1 MSILMTFAKIVYLGE
16 CKCRGSVVDAKG
28 KPRVSEKDEHFASF
42 VNPTR
47 GIKMDLEN
55 GNHNSCVVC
64 KHFTVATRH
73 DIRKLVWDSSRSEGV
88 QSWQIKE
95 TLCERHLYD
104 GFSAHSQTV
113 GRPVTLD
120 ATEGGD
126 LKLPLPT
133 FFSEVTGNY
142 IDPIRNKYGWKL
154 KLRRFFKRSPP

>member
-1 MSILMTFAKIVYLGE
+1 M
-16 CKCRGSVVDAKG
+16 
-28 KPRVSEKDEHFASF
+28 VS
-42 VNPTR
+42 
-47 GIKMDLEN
+47 GN
-55 GNHNSCVVC
+55 GNNNSCVVC

-73 DIRKLVWDSSRSEGV
+73 DIRKLVWDRSRCEGV

-95 TLCERHLYD
+95 TLCENHHHV

-120 ATEGGD
+120 ATEEGEQPVAWKQP
-126 LKLPLPT
+126 LLPT

>member
-1 MSILMTFAKIVYLGE
+1 MDGFGYAHMRKN
-16 CKCRGSVVDAKG
+16 KCRGSVLDAKG
-28 KPRVSEKDEHFASF
+28 KPKVSEKDEHFASS
-42 VNPTR
+42 VNLTR

-73 DIRKLVWDSSRSEGV
+73 DIRKLVWDRSRSVGL
-88 QSWQIKE
+88 QTWQIKE
-95 TLCERHLYD
+95 SLCERHLYD

-120 ATEGGD
+120 APEEGREPQAP
-126 LKLPLPT
+126 LLPT

-154 KLRRFFKRSPP
+154 KLRRFFQRSPP

>member
-1 MSILMTFAKIVYLGE
+1 MVIYLGA
-16 CKCRGSVVDAKG
+16 VLDAQG
-28 KPRVSEKDEHFASF
+28 KPKVSEKDDCFASS

-47 GIKMDLEN
+47 GIKMVSGN
-55 GNHNSCVVC
+55 GNNNSCIVC
-64 KHFTVATRH
+64 KYFTVASRH
-73 DIRKLVWDSSRSEGV
+73 DIRKLVWDRSRSEGV
-88 QSWQIKE
+88 KTWQIKE
-95 TLCERHLYD
+95 TLCENHRHI

-154 KLRRFFKRSPP
+154 KLRRFFKRSLP

>member
-1 MSILMTFAKIVYLGE
+1 MVIFLG
-16 CKCRGSVVDAKG
+16 VVLDAQG
-28 KPRVSEKDEHFASF
+28 KPKVSEKDDCFASF

-55 GNHNSCVVC
+55 GNRDSCVVC
-64 KHFTVATRH
+64 KHFTVATRD
-73 DIRKLVWDSSRSEGV
+73 DIRKLVWDRSRSEGV

-95 TLCERHLYD
+95 TLCENHRHK

-113 GRPVTLD
+113 GRPVQTGRLE
-120 ATEGGD
+120 AGSEPQAP
-126 LKLPLPT
+126 LLPT

-154 KLRRFFKRSPP
+154 KLRQFFRRSLK

>member
-1 MSILMTFAKIVYLGE
+1 MVIYLG
-16 CKCRGSVVDAKG
+16 VVLDAQG
-28 KPRVSEKDEHFASF
+28 KPKVSEKDDCFASS

-55 GNHNSCVVC
+55 GNRDSCVVC
-64 KHFTVATRH
+64 KHFTVATRD
-73 DIRKLVWDSSRSEGV
+73 DIRKLVWDRSRSEGV

-95 TLCERHLYD
+95 TLCENHRHK

-113 GRPVTLD
+113 GRPVQTGRLE
-120 ATEGGD
+120 AGSEPQAP
-126 LKLPLPT
+126 LLPT

-154 KLRRFFKRSPP
+154 KLRQFFRRSLK

>member
-1 MSILMTFAKIVYLGE
+1 MV
-16 CKCRGSVVDAKG
+16 
-28 KPRVSEKDEHFASF
+28 
-42 VNPTR
+42 
-47 GIKMDLEN
+47 LEN

-73 DIRKLVWDSSRSEGV
+73 DIRKLVWDRSRSEGV

-95 TLCERHLYD
+95 TLCENHRHE

-113 GRPVTLD
+113 GRPVHTGRLE
-120 ATEGGD
+120 EGREPQAP
-126 LKLPLPT
+126 LLPT

-154 KLRRFFKRSPP
+154 KLRQFFRRSLK

>member
-1 MSILMTFAKIVYLGE
+1 MRKANQRFQKRTIAL
-16 CKCRGSVVDAKG
+16 
-28 KPRVSEKDEHFASF
+28 ASS

-47 GIKMDLEN
+47 EIKMVSEN
-55 GNHNSCVVC
+55 GKHNFCVVC

-73 DIRKLVWDSSRSEGV
+73 DIRKLVWDKSRSEGV

-95 TLCERHLYD
+95 TLCENHRHV

-113 GRPVTLD
+113 GRPVQTGRPEAGSEPQAPL
-120 ATEGGD
+120 
-126 LKLPLPT
+126 LPT

-154 KLRRFFKRSPP
+154 KLRQFFRRSLK

>member
-1 MSILMTFAKIVYLGE
+1 MRKS
-16 CKCRGSVVDAKG
+16 KCRGSVLDAKG
-28 KPRVSEKDEHFASF
+28 KPKVSEKDDRFASS

-47 GIKMDLEN
+47 GIKMVSEN

-64 KHFTVATRH
+64 KHFTVATRD
-73 DIRKLVWDSSRSEGV
+73 DIRKLVWDRSRSEGV

-95 TLCERHLYD
+95 TLCENHRHK

-113 GRPVTLD
+113 GRPVQTGRPEAGSEPQAPL
-120 ATEGGD
+120 
-126 LKLPLPT
+126 LPT